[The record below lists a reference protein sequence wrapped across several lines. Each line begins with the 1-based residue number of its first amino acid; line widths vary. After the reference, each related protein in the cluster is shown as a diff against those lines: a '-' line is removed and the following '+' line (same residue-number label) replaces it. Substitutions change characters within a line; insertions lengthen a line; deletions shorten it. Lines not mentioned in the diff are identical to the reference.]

1 MSSANSDNFTVCLPI
16 WIFFISFS
24 CLIAIARTANN
35 KLNTSGG
42 SGQTSLVLNLLR
54 KAFNFSSFSM
64 KLAVGLP

>member
-1 MSSANSDNFTVCLPI
+1 MSSANSDNFTSCLPI

-24 CLIAIARTANN
+24 CLIAIARTANT
-35 KLNTSGG
+35 KLNTSGE
-42 SGQTSLVLNLLR
+42 SGQTSLLLFLLR